1 MLVLLIKKDKI
12 YSVSLPIAV
21 NGTYWVSDND
31 KSGNER
37 KLLSIE
43 EKNGE
48 WLLKSNNDNKV
59 IEEDRII
66 NEVVLKNYSFHYVQI
81 EKEEIAL
88 LYCCP
93 VYDSNS
99 IQIEVKGSTEILIGK
114 SQLCKVIFNLPTVSD
129 EHAKLSYNNGIWQI
143 TDLNSKFGTYVNN
156 ERLIGT
162 KILNHGD
169 VIFITGLK
177 IVVLGNFIITNNPF
191 DRVKYSSDVFSLYE
205 KPNVAIE
212 PTDEEKNA
220 ELEVYE
226 ENDYFFRSP
235 RFRTIIEKEEMVI
248 DPPPGKEKQEE
259 MPFIYTMGPMMTMG
273 MSSILSLYNTVDAIS
288 AGERSWQQSLPSLV
302 MAVGMLA
309 SMFLWPLLTK
319 RYQKKQKIKREKERQ
334 EKYGAYIEK
343 KRNEIDLI
351 MKKQK
356 QILIENFITLDECEK
371 IILTKNRQLW
381 ERKIDH
387 SDFLSLRLGIGDK
400 PLELDIKYPE
410 EHFSMDEDNLKDI
423 LNTLVDKSKDLK
435 DVPISISLTEK
446 YILGAVGKWNETKE
460 FMKQLLLQIITFHS
474 YEDVKFVFFIDEKHV
489 DDWEYVKILPHTWS
503 NDKQMR
509 FFATNY
515 EEMCEI
521 SLYLERVLEPRI
533 NQDKEDYKSFS
544 PYYIIITDNYKI
556 SKNVQIMVKALK
568 LKTNIGMD
576 VIVLNENL
584 STLPNECT
592 TFLSING
599 KNGAVFESE
608 LTSDKQ
614 KEFIIDN
621 YMQSNFISCCRK
633 VANIPIKFTK
643 DSYALPNLVDFLE
656 MYEFLYLA

>member
-191 DRVKYSSDVFSLYE
+191 DRVKYSSDVFSLY
-205 KPNVAIE
+205 
-212 PTDEEKNA
+212 
-220 ELEVYE
+220 Y
-226 ENDYFFRSP
+226 
-235 RFRTIIEKEEMVI
+235 
-248 DPPPGKEKQEE
+248 
-259 MPFIYTMGPMMTMG
+259 
-273 MSSILSLYNTVDAIS
+273 
-288 AGERSWQQSLPSLV
+288 
-302 MAVGMLA
+302 
-309 SMFLWPLLTK
+309 
-319 RYQKKQKIKREKERQ
+319 
-334 EKYGAYIEK
+334 
-343 KRNEIDLI
+343 
-351 MKKQK
+351 
-356 QILIENFITLDECEK
+356 
-371 IILTKNRQLW
+371 
-381 ERKIDH
+381 
-387 SDFLSLRLGIGDK
+387 
-400 PLELDIKYPE
+400 
-410 EHFSMDEDNLKDI
+410 I
-423 LNTLVDKSKDLK
+423 LNV
-435 DVPISISLTEK
+435 SI
-446 YILGAVGKWNETKE
+446 
-460 FMKQLLLQIITFHS
+460 
-474 YEDVKFVFFIDEKHV
+474 
-489 DDWEYVKILPHTWS
+489 
-503 NDKQMR
+503 
-509 FFATNY
+509 
-515 EEMCEI
+515 
-521 SLYLERVLEPRI
+521 
-533 NQDKEDYKSFS
+533 
-544 PYYIIITDNYKI
+544 
-556 SKNVQIMVKALK
+556 
-568 LKTNIGMD
+568 
-576 VIVLNENL
+576 
-584 STLPNECT
+584 
-592 TFLSING
+592 
-599 KNGAVFESE
+599 
-608 LTSDKQ
+608 
-614 KEFIIDN
+614 
-621 YMQSNFISCCRK
+621 
-633 VANIPIKFTK
+633 
-643 DSYALPNLVDFLE
+643 
-656 MYEFLYLA
+656 